1 MINQSLTTLDVEAPT
16 IPVIDVETGETSLYT
31 LEEVLDLINRDR
43 SADWTDY
50 DESDWVE
57 GWINFVEPEGCN
69 RIPPEFI
76 KAKLHEL
83 WGGKPLSVV
92 RAAPYN

>member
-50 DESDWVE
+50 NESDWIE

-69 RIPPEFI
+69 RIPADFL
-76 KAKLHEL
+76 KAQ
-83 WGGKPLSVV
+83 
-92 RAAPYN
+92 NQ

>member
-16 IPVIDVETGETSLYT
+16 IPVINVETGETSLYT

-69 RIPPEFI
+69 HIPADFL
-76 KAKLHEL
+76 KAQ
-83 WGGKPLSVV
+83 
-92 RAAPYN
+92 NQ